1 MAVLSLRKR
10 LLKEESGPWLPC
22 CGAATQGRHK
32 LLRLKESEMT
42 PAYGVCAVRHLVI
55 LSLKLIPL
63 SLLCPLADGKQDL
76 LISWEEP
83 GV

>member
-10 LLKEESGPWLPC
+10 LLKEESRPWLPC

-32 LLRLKESEMT
+32 LLRLKESELI
-42 PAYGVCAVRHLVI
+42 PYGVCAVRHLVI

-76 LISWEEP
+76 LI
-83 GV
+83 